1 MSARCTAGLSGCA
14 PCRLCRHGHSASIP
28 HAFAPAALRAD
39 ACLQGIGARPIP
51 AARCL
56 APLQER
62 AEPAYAGSAW
72 PAPRRNRLGAPDT
85 PRLAAAGCAN
95 VCRPRRWRF
104 SSIASRRM
112 VHGHTARPRYET
124 STPRFKIGI
133 ARCGRGFL
141 VSRWSVDLAR
151 VRERV
156 GETFVRGCRVG
167 HNSFRSGSA
176 QGVLVSL

>member
-1 MSARCTAGLSGCA
+1 MHRRAFGLRPVPPLSSRPFGFN
-14 PCRLCRHGHSASIP
+14 PSL
-28 HAFAPAALRAD
+28 LRA
-39 ACLQGIGARPIP
+39 CG
-51 AARCL
+51 AARV
-56 APLQER
+56 
-62 AEPAYAGSAW
+62 AW
-72 PAPRRNRLGAPDT
+72 RPSNTTEPDT
-85 PRLAAAGCAN
+85 PDRPGQRSAAMGGALANTLALAAAGSADA
-95 VCRPRRWRF
+95 CRPRRWRF

-156 GETFVRGCRVG
+156 GEAFVRVCRIG

>member
-28 HAFAPAALRAD
+28 HAFAPAALRAS
-39 ACLQGIGARPIP
+39 
-51 AARCL
+51 L
-56 APLQER
+56 ASR
-62 AEPAYAGSAW
+62 GSAQG
-72 PAPRRNRLGAPDT
+72 PSPPRVAWRPSNTTEPDT
-85 PRLAAAGCAN
+85 PDRPGQRPAAMGGALANTLALAAAGSADA
-95 VCRPRRWRF
+95 CRPRRWRF

-156 GETFVRGCRVG
+156 GEAFVRVCRIG

>member
-1 MSARCTAGLSGCA
+1 MRRPAFGLR
-14 PCRLCRHGHSASIP
+14 PVPPLCRHGHAASIP
-28 HAFAPAALRAD
+28 SAFAPAALRAS
-39 ACLQGIGARPIP
+39 
-51 AARCL
+51 L
-56 APLQER
+56 ASR
-62 AEPAYAGSAW
+62 GSAQG
-72 PAPRRNRLGAPDT
+72 PSPPRVAWRPSNTTEPDT
-85 PRLAAAGCAN
+85 PDRPGQRSAAMGGALANTLALAAAGSADA
-95 VCRPRRWRF
+95 CRPRRWRF

-156 GETFVRGCRVG
+156 GEAFVRVCRIG

>member
-1 MSARCTAGLSGCA
+1 MHRRAFGLRPVPPLSSRPFGFN
-14 PCRLCRHGHSASIP
+14 PSL
-28 HAFAPAALRAD
+28 LRA
-39 ACLQGIGARPIP
+39 GG
-51 AARCL
+51 AARV
-56 APLQER
+56 
-62 AEPAYAGSAW
+62 AW
-72 PAPRRNRLGAPDT
+72 RPSNPTEPDT
-85 PRLAAAGCAN
+85 PERPGQRSAAMGGALANTLALAAAGSADA
-95 VCRPRRWRF
+95 CRPRRWRF

-156 GETFVRGCRVG
+156 GEAFVRVCRIG